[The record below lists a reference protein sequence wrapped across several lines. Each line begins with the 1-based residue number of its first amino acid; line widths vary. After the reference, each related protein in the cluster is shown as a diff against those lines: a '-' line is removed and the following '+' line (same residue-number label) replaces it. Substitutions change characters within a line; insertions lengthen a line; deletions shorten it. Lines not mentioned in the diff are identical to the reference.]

1 MYLLLPVLD
10 SDGALSIS
18 MQLVIRKGLDAPL
31 PQRTDADTVLPCG
44 ASDRRLAAACQW
56 PMADCLTGHHIACAL
71 LGDFEPLPGA
81 TFLAIAAA
89 AVFRIAK
96 ERPERIV
103 RLHLSLVHTLNVWK
117 NLRG

>member
-1 MYLLLPVLD
+1 
-10 SDGALSIS
+10 

-56 PMADCLTGHHIACAL
+56 PMADCLTGHHVACAL

-96 ERPERIV
+96 ERPERTEP
-103 RLHLSLVHTLNVWK
+103 RSSNVA
-117 NLRG
+117 LICTIICSQLECPPAVSAA